1 MRTTSLVLLL
11 AYTTCLLTACGGPN
25 LEASRLAMGVA
36 VLKTRSEMALEPAK
50 VVWSGAGSSVGSY
63 KDMNFVRKEYQA
75 QYEKL
80 VFWSDR
86 WDKKGSSLY
95 GHCWGY
101 ILVNG
106 DGKEILIVQLGYTDV
121 RGFEYDIVDRW
132 DEIMKP

>member
-11 AYTTCLLTACGGPN
+11 ACTTCLLTACGGPN
-25 LEASRLAMGVA
+25 LKEDRLAMGVA

-63 KDMNFVRKEYQA
+63 KDMISVKKEYQER
-75 QYEKL
+75 YEKL

-86 WDKKGSSLY
+86 WDKRGSSLY

-101 ILVNG
+101 ILVSE
-106 DGKEILIVQLGYTDV
+106 DGKEILIVQLGYTDAT
-121 RGFEYDIVDRW
+121 GIEYDIVDRW